1 MKVNVFKNSEYY
13 KYDVIVIGAGHAGC
27 EAALAS
33 ARSGT
38 KTLFITISLDSIA
51 FMPCNSAIGGPGRGQ
66 LVRELDVLGG
76 EMSRNVD
83 RNFINSRMLNISKG
97 PALRAIRATVD
108 KRQYFL
114 SMKYILENQENLFL
128 KQGLLV
134 GIETNKDGF
143 AVYTSDDNSYE
154 CRSMVICTGTFLRG
168 KIFWGKY
175 EREAGR
181 QGEINSNKLV
191 YCLERMGYKFG
202 RLRTE
207 TPPRV
212 DKKTIN
218 FKDLKIQRY
227 DDLPEMFSYDN
238 EFDGRDQVNNYITYI
253 DRDCINYI
261 LYNIKRSSIYEKELI
276 SENPKFC
283 PSIEDKVNRFKKR
296 ERHLVF
302 IQPEGKDTNE
312 MYLHGLYNT
321 FSENIQEGIVHR
333 IKGLEKAI
341 ITRPGYGV
349 EYDYLLPHQ
358 IKNNLESKK
367 HINLFFAGQINGTTG
382 YEEAASQGI
391 IAGLNAS
398 LGVKGKGSIII
409 GRNDGYIGIL
419 IDDLTTKGVSEPYRM
434 LTSRNEF
441 RLIHRH
447 DNADFRMIKFL
458 KRLGL
463 KEKVSKI
470 EKKYEK
476 INHALKSLRS
486 SFYYNKNS
494 FIEDLK
500 QDRVNDKDLKKIKE
514 DFFLNQKELESLII
528 NVKYENYIKREM
540 KRIKDLHKFKDL
552 KIPEDI
558 DYRKIKDISKEAV
571 LSLLKFKPETVNQA
585 TRLEGVRPLDVF
597 TLMTYLNSVSRE
609 T

>member
-83 RNFINSRMLNISKG
+83 RNFIHSRMLNISKG